1 MDTVKANNIE
11 KYDLESAMKR
21 LDEVVAGL
29 SAENISIEDSLALY
43 EEGVALVR
51 LCNARLESVE
61 RKISL
66 LRMTP
71 DGEITTEPFGERGE

>member
-1 MDTVKANNIE
+1 MDTEKSKNIE

-21 LDEVVAGL
+21 LDEVVARL
-29 SAENISIEDSLALY
+29 SAENVSIEDSLSLY

-66 LRMTP
+66 LRTTP
-71 DGEITTEPFGERGE
+71 DGEVVQEPFGERGE

>member
-1 MDTVKANNIE
+1 MDIE
-11 KYDLESAMKR
+11 KAKKIEGYDLEGAMKR
-21 LDEVVAGL
+21 LDEVVARL
-29 SAENISIEDSLALY
+29 SAESVSIEDSLALY

-66 LRMTP
+66 LRTRP
-71 DGEITTEPFGERGE
+71 DGEIVEEPFGEKGE

>member
-1 MDTVKANNIE
+1 MDTEKSKNIE

-21 LDEVVAGL
+21 LDEVVARL
-29 SAENISIEDSLALY
+29 SAENVSLEDSLSLY

-66 LRMTP
+66 LRTTP
-71 DGEITTEPFGERGE
+71 DGEVVQEPFGERGE

>member
-29 SAENISIEDSLALY
+29 SAESISIEDSLALY

>member
-1 MDTVKANNIE
+1 MDIE
-11 KYDLESAMKR
+11 KAKKIEGYDLEGAMKR
-21 LDEVVAGL
+21 LDEVVARL
-29 SAENISIEDSLALY
+29 SAQSVSIEDSLALY

-66 LRMTP
+66 LRTRP
-71 DGEITTEPFGERGE
+71 DGEIVEEPFGEKGE